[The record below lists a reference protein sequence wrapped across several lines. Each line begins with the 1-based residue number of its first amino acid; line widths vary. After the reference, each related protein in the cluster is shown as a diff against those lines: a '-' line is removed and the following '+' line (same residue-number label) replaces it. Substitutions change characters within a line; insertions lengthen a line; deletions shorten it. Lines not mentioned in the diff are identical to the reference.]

1 MGHKTSKNEKVEN
14 HVAFPTAKTLADLPN
29 ITITHPTPIYQP
41 DTPNPFTVPPPTP
54 RDSQSLKSFIEETPI
69 LFGGSSE
76 HSGSS
81 SPPRSTPPPP
91 PTIPPPSDPAKDAI
105 FHHEE
110 TRKHFG
116 ATVLTKGSSPL
127 PPKPDESHYAP
138 PVIKRPIYYA
148 KDKIEL
154 YEALNTRDRDPPRVP
169 IAPKRKE
176 KEELAYAVGTPI
188 IKLDS
193 SSPKTEKKKVVISD
207 NVSVSSVKTAD
218 DYPVYSVLSDYNYS
232 SGKTFHSGAFPIDVN
247 RKNYG
252 FCGRSGSGKSSLINS
267 LRGLN
272 NGDPQSAG
280 RSHCDRM
287 EPFRFIEGELQQTVL
302 WEIPY
307 PRTFSSSSIVFD
319 ANMGFEKFYESHKL
333 KLFKRLFILI
343 PDGAPTDEDITFA
356 RVALSR
362 RTAITFLLTKSD
374 DDLDAEN
381 RENGTKLDQAMKR
394 SYETSARLVFSRFLL
409 SKAQILN
416 DVELLFVNAPTTR
429 NLVSGTVGYLHYLM
443 NEERLLELLDLN
455 TGCHYE
461 LEVKLRRE
469 RESSE
474 TGRPSNGTI
483 ETYRIVKL
491 SEEDQHKEPPSQVQ
505 AYAVSRPTI
514 LADAGFEI
522 SFGTD
527 DRIYQSL
534 EPKTMVRRAGKTCFN
549 YGFIGGR
556 GVGKSSLI
564 DAMRGMSSKNPL
576 SATKLN
582 NRSKSG
588 SCEKFEF
595 DDTVLKYSVTLYEL
609 SYPKKISSYFE
620 FIDLYNVASFT
631 ALFILVDQTPSE
643 QDLAFAKIAYRR
655 NTTILFLISKCD
667 KKLAARS
674 RSDEI
679 PVCDLL
685 KQRYIDKAL
694 NKFDSIMAAKA
705 AELRGRVNVFFVSAP
720 VFKALRMGDPR
731 ESQFVLH
738 ERAMFDF
745 LKSRRMIADM
755 LDDPPGEN
763 AYAQVD
769 LETAGVR

>member
-1 MGHKTSKNEKVEN
+1 MCSYSIELD
-14 HVAFPTAKTLADLPN
+14 F
-29 ITITHPTPIYQP
+29 
-41 DTPNPFTVPPPTP
+41 
-54 RDSQSLKSFIEETPI
+54 SLKSFVEETPI
-69 LFGGSSE
+69 LFGSSDN
-76 HSGSS
+76 SGSS
-81 SPPRSTPPPP
+81 SPPRCTPPPP
-91 PTIPPPSDPAKDAI
+91 PSIPPPADPAKDAI
-105 FHHEE
+105 YHHED

-116 ATVLTKGSSPL
+116 ASVLTRGSSPL

-154 YEALNTRDRDPPRVP
+154 YEALNTRDRDPPKMA
-169 IAPKRKE
+169 APKKKE
-176 KEELAYAVGTPI
+176 KEELAYAVGTPHV
-188 IKLDS
+188 KFDFS
-193 SSPKTEKKKVVISD
+193 SQNEKKKSNVAD
-207 NVSVSSVKTAD
+207 NASVSSIKTAD
-218 DYPVYSVLSDYNYS
+218 DYPVYNVLSDYNYS

-287 EPFRFIEGELQQTVL
+287 EPFRFIEGELQQSVL

-362 RTAITFLLTKSD
+362 RTAITFLSTKSD

-443 NEERLLELLDLN
+443 NEERLLELLDLT

-469 RESSE
+469 RENSD
-474 TGRPSNGTI
+474 TGKQSNGSI
-483 ETYRIVKL
+483 ETYRI
-491 SEEDQHKEPPSQVQ
+491 EEKEVPQAQ

-534 EPKTMVRRAGKTCFN
+534 EPRTMVRRAGKTCFN

-582 NRSKSG
+582 NRSKNG

-694 NKFDSIMAAKA
+694 GKFDSIMATKA

-755 LDDPPGEN
+755 LDDPPGEG

-769 LETAGVR
+769 LETAGVH

>member
-14 HVAFPTAKTLADLPN
+14 HVAFPNAKTLADLPN

-54 RDSQSLKSFIEETPI
+54 RDSHSLKSFIEETPI
-69 LFGGSSE
+69 LIASGNN
-76 HSGSS
+76 SGSS
-81 SPPRSTPPPP
+81 SPPRCSPPPP
-91 PTIPPPSDPAKDAI
+91 PTIPPPADPAKDAV

-116 ATVLTKGSSPL
+116 ASVLTRGSSPL

-154 YEALNTRDRDPPRVP
+154 YEALNTRDRNPPTLPP
-169 IAPKRKE
+169 IQKKKE
-176 KEELAYAVGTPI
+176 KEESAYAVGTPHV
-188 IKLDS
+188 KFDVT
-193 SSPKTEKKKVVISD
+193 KNEKKKNHVAD
-207 NVSVSSVKTAD
+207 NASVSSVKTTD
-218 DYPVYSVLSDYNYS
+218 DYPIYNILADYNYS
-232 SGKTFHSGAFPIDVN
+232 SGKNFNSGAFPIDMN
-247 RKNYG
+247 RKNFG
-252 FCGRSGSGKSSLINS
+252 FCGRSGSGKSWLINS

-362 RTAITFLLTKSD
+362 RTSITFLITKSD
-374 DDLDAEN
+374 DDMDAEN

-394 SYETSARLVFSRFLL
+394 SYETSARLVFSRYLL

-443 NEERLLELLDLN
+443 NEERLLELLDLS

-469 RESSE
+469 REES
-474 TGRPSNGTI
+474 GRPANGNI
-483 ETYRIVKL
+483 ETYRL
-491 SEEDQHKEPPSQVQ
+491 EETPQVQ

-576 SATKLN
+576 SATKLGKP
-582 NRSKSG
+582 SKNG

-620 FIDLYNVASFT
+620 FVDLYNVASFT

-655 NTTILFLISKCD
+655 NATILFLISKCD

-694 NKFDSIMAAKA
+694 NKFDSIMASKA

-720 VFKALRMGDPR
+720 VFKALRMGDPH

-755 LDDPPGEN
+755 LDDPPAEN

>member
-1 MGHKTSKNEKVEN
+1 MGQKTSKNEKVEN
-14 HVAFPTAKTLADLPN
+14 HVAFPSITDLPN
-29 ITITHPTPIYQP
+29 ITITQPTPIYQP
-41 DTPNPFTVPPPTP
+41 DSPNPFTVPPPTP
-54 RDSQSLKSFIEETPI
+54 RDSHSLKSFIEETPI
-69 LFGGSSE
+69 LLNSE
-76 HSGSS
+76 SHSNSS

-91 PTIPPPSDPAKDAI
+91 PSIPPPAEPVKNAD
-105 FHHEE
+105 FHDEE
-110 TRKHFG
+110 TRKNFG
-116 ATVLTKGSSPL
+116 ATVLERGSPL
-127 PPKPDESHYAP
+127 PPKPDEKTYAAP
-138 PVIKRPIYYA
+138 IIKRPIYFA
-148 KDKIEL
+148 KNKIAL
-154 YEALNTRDRDPPRVP
+154 YESLNTRDREPSNAIVNMAP
-169 IAPKRKE
+169 APKK
-176 KEELAYAVGTPI
+176 KEELAYAVGTPRVNF
-188 IKLDS
+188 S
-193 SSPKTEKKKVVISD
+193 SSPVVERKKRTNSDNASVSSIKTTDDYPIYNVISD
-207 NVSVSSVKTAD
+207 YT
-218 DYPVYSVLSDYNYS
+218 YS
-232 SGKTFHSGAFPIDVN
+232 SGKTFHSGAFPID
-247 RKNYG
+247 
-252 FCGRSGSGKSSLINS
+252 
-267 LRGLN
+267 
-272 NGDPQSAG
+272 
-280 RSHCDRM
+280 
-287 EPFRFIEGELQQTVL
+287 QTVL
-302 WEIPY
+302 WEVPY
-307 PRTFSSSSIVFD
+307 PRTFSSSSVVFD
-319 ANMGFEKFYESHKL
+319 VNMGFDKFYESHKL

-356 RVALSR
+356 RVAMSR

-374 DDLDAEN
+374 EDLDAEN
-381 RENGTKLDQAMKR
+381 RENGTKLDQLMKR
-394 SYETSARLVFSRFLL
+394 SYETSARLVFSRYLL
-409 SKAQILN
+409 TKAQILN
-416 DVELLFVNAPTTR
+416 DVELLFLNAPTTR

-455 TGCHYE
+455 TGCHYD
-461 LEVKLRRE
+461 LEVKLRK
-469 RESSE
+469 
-474 TGRPSNGTI
+474 GRDRLADMTKQPVVDI
-483 ETYRIVKL
+483 ETYRI
-491 SEEDQHKEPPSQVQ
+491 EENESPKVQ
-505 AYAVSRPTI
+505 AYAISRPTI

-534 EPKTMVRRAGKTCFN
+534 EPKTMIRRAGKTCFN
-549 YGFIGGR
+549 YGFIGGK

-582 NRSKSG
+582 NRSKNG

-620 FIDLYNVASFT
+620 FIDTYNVASFT

-667 KKLAARS
+667 KKLASRS

-694 NKFDSIMAAKA
+694 NKFDNIMSEKA
-705 AELRGRVNVFFVSAP
+705 AELRGRVSVFFVSAP

-755 LDDPPGEN
+755 LDDPPGEGS
-763 AYAQVD
+763 YAQIN
-769 LETAGVR
+769 LETAGIH

>member
-54 RDSQSLKSFIEETPI
+54 RDTHSLRSFIEETPI
-69 LFGGSSE
+69 LLGSSE

-81 SPPRSTPPPP
+81 SPPRSSPPPP
-91 PTIPPPSDPAKDAI
+91 PSIPPPSDPPKDGI
-105 FHHEE
+105 FHHED
-110 TRKHFG
+110 TRKIFG
-116 ATVLTKGSSPL
+116 SSVLTRGASPL

-148 KDKIEL
+148 KDKIQL
-154 YEALNTRDRDPPRVP
+154 FEALNTRDRDPPVVP
-169 IAPKRKE
+169 KEKKVE
-176 KEELAYAVGTPI
+176 KEELAYAVGIPHV
-188 IKLDS
+188 KFDFA
-193 SSPKTEKKKVVISD
+193 KQEKKAPNLQD
-207 NVSVSSVKTAD
+207 NASVSSIKTTD
-218 DYPVYSVLSDYNYS
+218 DYPIYNVLNDYNYS
-232 SGKTFHSGAFPIDVN
+232 SGKTFHSGAFPIDAN
-247 RKNYG
+247 RKNFG

-287 EPFRFIEGELQQTVL
+287 EPFRFIEGEFQQIVL

-307 PRTFSSSSIVFD
+307 PRTFSSSSVVFD
-319 ANMGFEKFYESHKL
+319 ANMGFEKLYESHKL

-362 RTAITFLLTKSD
+362 RTSITFLLTKSD
-374 DDLDAEN
+374 EDLDAEN

-394 SYETSARLVFSRFLL
+394 SYETSARLVFSRYLL

-416 DVELLFVNAPTTR
+416 DVELLFVNAPTAR

-461 LEVKLRRE
+461 LEVRLRKE
-469 RESSE
+469 RDNTE
-474 TGRPSNGTI
+474 TTKPINGNI
-483 ETYRIVKL
+483 ETYRL
-491 SEEDQHKEPPSQVQ
+491 EEKQIPQAQ

-534 EPKTMVRRAGKTCFN
+534 EPKTMIRRAGKTCFN

-582 NRSKSG
+582 NRSKAG
-588 SCEKFEF
+588 SCERFEF
-595 DDTVLKYSVTLYEL
+595 DDNVLKYSVTLYEL

-620 FIDLYNVASFT
+620 FIDLVNVASFT

-694 NKFDSIMAAKA
+694 QKFDNIMADKA
-705 AELRGRVNVFFVSAP
+705 AELRGRINVFFVSAP

-755 LDDPPGEN
+755 LDDPPGEGV
-763 AYAQVD
+763 YAQLD
-769 LETAGVR
+769 LDTAGVH

>member
-1 MGHKTSKNEKVEN
+1 MCSSYSFELD
-14 HVAFPTAKTLADLPN
+14 F
-29 ITITHPTPIYQP
+29 
-41 DTPNPFTVPPPTP
+41 
-54 RDSQSLKSFIEETPI
+54 SLKSFIEETPI
-69 LFGGSSE
+69 LLNGSE

-81 SPPRSTPPPP
+81 SPPRRSPPPP
-91 PTIPPPSDPAKDAI
+91 PTIPPPAEPSKSAV
-105 FHHEE
+105 FHDEE

-116 ATVLTKGSSPL
+116 ASVLTRGSSPL

-148 KDKIEL
+148 KDKIQL
-154 YEALNTRDRDPPRVP
+154 YESLNTRDRDPPKLPV
-169 IAPKRKE
+169 K
-176 KEELAYAVGTPI
+176 KEELAYAVGTPHV
-188 IKLDS
+188 KFDFQQKE
-193 SSPKTEKKKVVISD
+193 PKKSMA
-207 NVSVSSVKTAD
+207 NASVSSVKTAD
-218 DYPVYSVLSDYNYS
+218 DYPIYNVLSDYNYS

-280 RSHCDRM
+280 RSHCDKM
-287 EPFRFIEGELQQTVL
+287 EPFRFIEGELQQSVL

-362 RTAITFLLTKSD
+362 RSAITFLLTKSD

-409 SKAQILN
+409 TKAQILN

-469 RESSE
+469 RDASE
-474 TGRPSNGTI
+474 PAKSTNGNI
-483 ETYRIVKL
+483 ENYRL
-491 SEEDQHKEPPSQVQ
+491 EDKETTQ

-534 EPKTMVRRAGKTCFN
+534 EPKTMTCFN
-549 YGFIGGR
+549 YGFIGGK

-582 NRSKSG
+582 KRSKNG
-588 SCEKFEF
+588 SCDKFEF

-620 FIDLYNVASFT
+620 FIDLYKVASFT

-755 LDDPPGEN
+755 LDDPPVEG

-769 LETAGVR
+769 LETAGIH